1 MCYNSGMSGK
11 KSGAGP
17 VQLTFEELLR
27 KRRKGGGRKKSP
39 DSGVSHLKRPE
50 VKKRHPVHTTLKLL
64 DGLPSLR
71 ARRQTLVALDAMR
84 RSCRGTVREPDGLRL
99 CHFSLQHDHVHLIV
113 EAQDEGTLGRGM
125 QGLSIRLAKGLNK
138 LLGRAGKVF
147 ADRYHA
153 HVLETPT
160 EVRNALA
167 YLFRNWKKHG
177 VEREE
182 TKVPDEL
189 SSGRW
194 FQGWTDYAACSLPK
208 TPGSSPIAEARTWLL
223 RSGWSRAGPL
233 VLAELHA

>member
-1 MCYNSGMSGK
+1 MCYNSGMSSK
-11 KSGAGP
+11 KRGADP

-39 DSGVSHLKRPE
+39 NSGVSHLKRPE
-50 VKKRHPVHTTLKLL
+50 LKERHPVHTTLKLL
-64 DGLPSLR
+64 DGFPSLR
-71 ARRQTLVALDAMR
+71 GRRQTLVVLDALR
-84 RSCRGTVREPDGLRL
+84 RACRGTAREPGGLHV
-99 CHFSLQHDHVHLIV
+99 CHYSIQDDHAHLIV
-113 EAQDEGTLGRGM
+113 EAQDKETLARGI

-138 LLGRAGKVF
+138 LWGRTGKVF
-147 ADRYHA
+147 ADRYHE

-182 TKVPDEL
+182 NGLPDEL

-194 FQGWTDYAACSLPK
+194 FEGWTDYVACSMSKAL
-208 TPGSSPIAEARTWLL
+208 GSSPIAEARTWLL
-223 RSGWSRAGPL
+223 RVGWARAGPL
-233 VLAELHA
+233 VLAEVHG